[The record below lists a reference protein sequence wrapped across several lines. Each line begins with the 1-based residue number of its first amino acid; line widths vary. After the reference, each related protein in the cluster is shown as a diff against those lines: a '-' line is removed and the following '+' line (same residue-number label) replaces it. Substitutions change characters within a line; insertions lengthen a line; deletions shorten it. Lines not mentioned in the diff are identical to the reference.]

1 MDCSDGVLEPMPC
14 LPPPMGKT
22 GVGLGLGDPLP
33 TPQPDLGQGVEDDA
47 AFACVFWS
55 LGGFSSPGSW
65 SHLPVTWP
73 PPKEL
78 LKVILSSLC
87 PGGDKAGQKGSERA
101 GVGDIHVPIWNSM
114 PWFSHQ

>member
-1 MDCSDGVLEPMPC
+1 
-14 LPPPMGKT
+14 MGKT

-33 TPQPDLGQGVEDDA
+33 IPRPDLGQGVEADA
-47 AFACVFWS
+47 VFACVSWS

-87 PGGDKAGQKGSERA
+87 PGRDKAGQKGPESA
-101 GVGDIHVPIWNSM
+101 GVGHIRAPIWKSM